1 MIETL
6 STIQC
11 IIILILAIPYL
22 GALAYIIGFSLTQGG
37 LDGYVKYL
45 KKLNDERKEKE

>member
-1 MIETL
+1 MIET
-6 STIQC
+6 IKY

-22 GALAYIIGFSLTQGG
+22 GALTYIIGFCLTQGG
-37 LDGYVKYL
+37 LEGYVKYL

>member
-1 MIETL
+1 MIK
-6 STIQC
+6 TIEC

-22 GALAYIIGFSLTQGG
+22 GALAYVIGFCITQGG